1 MDLVHISNIG
11 GIKMICWDCGKEID
25 DTSAVYDQFS
35 CDMCDVT
42 LCRKCYGE
50 QNGFCEECL
59 SDIEE

>member
-1 MDLVHISNIG
+1 
-11 GIKMICWDCGKEID
+11 MICWDYGKEID
-25 DTSAVYDQFS
+25 DTSAVYDQFG